1 MKLQKR
7 LAAQELNCGDGRVKF
22 DPTQLKEIK
31 EAITT
36 FDIRRLIN
44 KGTIYKEQKLGV
56 SRARAKVR
64 ANQRK
69 KGRQTGHGS
78 RKGKHNAR
86 LSSKLTWVRGVRTQ
100 RALIQRMR
108 ERELITNDTFKDM
121 YAKIKGG
128 FFRSTNH
135 IKIFLEEND
144 LIKKAK

>member
-7 LAAQELNCGDGRVKF
+7 LAAQEMNCGPGRVRF

-36 FDIRRLIN
+36 FDVRRLIN
-44 KGTIYKEQKLGV
+44 KGTIYKVQEQGV

-78 RKGKHNAR
+78 RKGREAAR
-86 LSSKLTWVRGVRTQ
+86 LPPKLTWIRGVRAQ

-108 ERELITNDTFKDM
+108 ERELITNDTFKDT

>member
-7 LAAQELNCGDGRVKF
+7 LAAQELNCGNGRVKF
-22 DPTQLKEIK
+22 DITQLKEIK

-44 KGTIYKEQKLGV
+44 KGTIYKEQKIGV

-86 LSSKLTWVRGVRTQ
+86 LSSKLTWVRGVRAQ

>member
-7 LAAQELNCGDGRVKF
+7 LAAQEMNCGNGRVRF

-44 KGTIYKEQKLGV
+44 KGIIYKEQDIGV

-64 ANQRK
+64 ENQRK

-100 RALIQRMR
+100 RALIQRMK
-108 ERELITNDTFKDM
+108 ERELITNETFKDA